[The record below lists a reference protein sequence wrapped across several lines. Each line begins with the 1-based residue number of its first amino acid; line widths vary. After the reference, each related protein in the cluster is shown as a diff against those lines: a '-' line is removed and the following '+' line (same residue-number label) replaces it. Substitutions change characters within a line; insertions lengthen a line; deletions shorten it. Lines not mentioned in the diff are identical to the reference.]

1 MAYQSSD
8 IPYNHE
14 KWSPIMSCGEELT
27 IPKVGISCI
36 VRNRLGVVLN
46 VKEFSGVTEKQYL
59 VTISYKDNRF
69 PESEELLWNIEP
81 GISILPPAALPEVDS
96 NAMSHREIDA
106 LVRACRWNASRPY
119 ILDEGMEAIGSYPVS
134 APFYGTIQPDDY
146 QLVPLLKALR
156 MPRVNM
162 MIADDVGLGKTIE
175 AGLVINELLIRRRV
189 NRILILCPASLRI
202 QWRDEMMDK
211 FSLPFDVVDSNS
223 TLKLKRE
230 IGIDANPWRFHN
242 RIIASYHY
250 LKQAL
255 IFEQFQNA
263 LSSNDGTI
271 QLPWD
276 LLIVD
281 EAHNLMPSP
290 FGKDSDLCQMLRRLA
305 PMFEH
310 KIFLTATPHNGNTRC
325 FSGLLEILDPARF
338 RLTDELTPAEK
349 TRVRQVVIRRMKSEI
364 NQRTNP
370 PKFSR
375 RNDPQPLDLDN
386 SFGSANNH
394 ELGLIFAVEDFKQ
407 KLRSI
412 VAQDKR
418 RRTAGFFAIE
428 VLGKRLLSCPMTFL
442 ESWQRCKESLRR
454 ADMEAAK
461 EAEQELLGLSTSLS
475 TEVTDDKEA
484 QITEGTAAS
493 RVGAWLVNFADELAP
508 QIAAID
514 TAVAELGVN
523 MKSDVTSQ
531 TPNSDARFDL
541 LCKLIRSKLM
551 DGSNWRPDE
560 RLVVFTEYKTTQ
572 DYLMRRLEK
581 EFHDK
586 ENQRI
591 TVLYGGMEDV
601 EREIIKRR
609 FNDESDDVRILIAT
623 DAASEGLNLQETAR
637 YLLHFDCPWN
647 PSRLEQRNGRLDR
660 HGQARNV
667 SIFHFTSTD
676 DENLRFMARMIEKI
690 HNVREDLGSCGKIFG
705 NGILERVVAGEKNS
719 STLLQDVDHAL
730 ETAKK
735 ESAIPGDI
743 DNSVSI
749 EDLNLIS
756 KQLQVMAEELD
767 LDDYS
772 RHDLLQIAL
781 NGQCSPMDEDGCF
794 KLTQPNMPS
803 WRDTIDETVRI
814 TGKGGRKS
822 LPKLTFSIDPFIV
835 NKNGRKVFRCRS
847 DIRMLHLGH
856 PLMRRAVNVLG
867 RRRYPGQEA
876 VSRWTV
882 REAVLPKGMDA
893 IFRVHLE
900 EMAVN
905 ELREAFHDWV
915 RTIDYPVVDGRLQ
928 PALPHQSAFKMRQ
941 RGVMPNETCIEKAR
955 DLYEELHI
963 DFRKLILQEEK
974 RCNESILKKLAE
986 EGKLRLDEEKRNFQ
1000 SREGELSAMIRER
1013 TIASKTEELRRL
1025 REKMAQMEAQPLLFD
1040 DFQQEDRTRIQ
1051 DDIDS
1056 VKRAIQDDQDHYDEL
1071 RRQLQKERHRIVDE
1085 LLPRRFSLD
1094 GNVKLYP
1101 IAVEIILPKLTES
1114 KEEN

>member
-1 MAYQSSD
+1 
-8 IPYNHE
+8 
-14 KWSPIMSCGEELT
+14 MSGKEEMT
-27 IPKVGISCI
+27 IPKVGISCV

-46 VKEFSGVTEKQYL
+46 VKEFSGAIEKQYL
-59 VTISYKDNRF
+59 VTVSYKDSGF
-69 PESEELLWNIEP
+69 PDTEELLWNIEP
-81 GISILPPAALPEVDS
+81 GVSILPPAALPDADS
-96 NAMSHREIDA
+96 PAMPLREMDA

-119 ILDEGMEAIGSYPVS
+119 VLDEGMEAIGSYPVS

-156 MPRVNM
+156 MPRVSM

-175 AGLVINELLIRRRV
+175 AGLIINELLIRRRV

-223 TLKLKRE
+223 TLRLKRDV
-230 IGIDANPWRFHN
+230 GIDANPWRFHN

-263 LSSNDGTI
+263 LSTNDGTI

-338 RLTDELTPAEK
+338 RMTDELTPAEK
-349 TRVRQVVIRRMKSEI
+349 TRVRQVVVRRMKSEI

-370 PKFSR
+370 PKFSH

-386 SFGSANNH
+386 SFSLDSNH
-394 ELGLIFAVEDFKQ
+394 ELSLIFAVEDFKQ

-412 VAQDKR
+412 VSQDKR

-428 VLGKRLLSCPMTFL
+428 VLAKRLLSCPMTFL
-442 ESWQRCKESLRR
+442 ESWQRCKESLYR
-454 ADMEAAK
+454 ADQEAAL
-461 EAEQELLGLSTSLS
+461 EAEQELAGLSLTLNAD
-475 TEVTDDKEA
+475 VTDDKEA
-484 QITEGTAAS
+484 QVAEVTAAS

-508 QIAAID
+508 QISDIDAA
-514 TAVAELGVN
+514 VKELGIDLS
-523 MKSDVTSQ
+523 KGVTSQ

-551 DGSNWRPDE
+551 VGDDWRTDE
-560 RLVVFTEYKTTQ
+560 RLVIFTEYKTTQ
-572 DYLMRRLEK
+572 DYLMCRLEK
-581 EFHDK
+581 VFHDH

-591 TVLYGGMEDV
+591 TVLYGGMEDT

-609 FNDESDDVRILIAT
+609 FNDENDDVRILIAT

-660 HGQARNV
+660 HGQARDV
-667 SIFHFTSTD
+667 SIFYFTSTD
-676 DENLRFMARMIEKI
+676 DENMRFMARMVEKI

-705 NGILERVVAGEKNS
+705 NGIQERVVAGQKS
-719 STLLQDVDHAL
+719 SDSLLNDVDRAL
-730 ETAKK
+730 ETARK
-735 ESAIPGDI
+735 ESAIPGNI
-743 DNSVSI
+743 DNSVSL
-749 EDLNLIS
+749 EELDHIS
-756 KQLQVMAEELD
+756 QQLRVLAEELD
-767 LDDYS
+767 LDDSS

-781 NGQCSPMDEDGCF
+781 NGQCTPLDDEGCF
-794 KLTQPNMPS
+794 KLTQPNMS
-803 WRDTIDETVRI
+803 GWRDTIDETIRYAV
-814 TGKGGRKS
+814 KGGRKS
-822 LPKLTFSIDPFIV
+822 LPKLTFSVNPFLQD
-835 NKNGRKVFRCRS
+835 KNGRKVYRNRL
-847 DIRMLHLGH
+847 DVRMLHLGH
-856 PLMRRAVNVLG
+856 PLMQRAINVLG
-867 RRRYPGQEA
+867 RRRYPGQEV

-882 REAVLPKGMDA
+882 REARLPVGVEA

-905 ELREAFHDWV
+905 QLREAFHNWV
-915 RTIDYPVVDGRLQ
+915 RTMDFPVIKGQLQ
-928 PALPHQSAFKMRQ
+928 TALPHHSAFHNRQ
-941 RGVMPNETCIEKAR
+941 KGSLPEKKRIEEAR
-955 DLYEELHI
+955 NLYDDLFS
-963 DFRKLILQEEK
+963 DFRKLIIQEEK
-974 RCNESILKKLAE
+974 RCGEAILQKLTDDGKRRLE
-986 EGKLRLDEEKRNFQ
+986 EERKNFQ
-1000 SREGELSAMIRER
+1000 SREGELSSMIRER
-1013 TIASKTEELRRL
+1013 TIASKMEELRRL
-1025 REKMAQMEAQPLLFD
+1025 KQKMEQMEDQPLLFD
-1040 DFQQEDRTRIQ
+1040 DFQQEEQNRIQ

-1071 RRQLQKERHRIVDE
+1071 RRQLQKERTRIVEE
-1085 LLPRRFSLD
+1085 LLPRRFALD
-1094 GNVKLYP
+1094 GCVKLYP
-1101 IAVEIILPKLTES
+1101 IAVEIILPKEG
-1114 KEEN
+1114 N